1 MHNDPLEGEEKDFAS
16 AVSTEAAAA
25 AESFA
30 TVYCSELFLTHERPQ
45 TTTWL
50 QVVVKISCYDTSHN
64 LWKSD
69 CFLL

>member
-30 TVYCSELFLTHERPQ
+30 TVYFLNYSSLMKDHRP
-45 TTTWL
+45 L
-50 QVVVKISCYDTSHN
+50 PG
-64 LWKSD
+64 
-69 CFLL
+69 FR